1 MGNELSGEISK
12 EDLIEI
18 KKKQL
23 LLEQENKKIKLKLKK
38 QEQEQSISKE
48 LSDTIS
54 TPSGRKEKHK
64 PSKEFSEIIST
75 PSGRKEK
82 PKEASPTISSYHKQE
97 SEKVLSKSSGHKE
110 KIKLPK
116 DFILP
121 KPQTIPVQLNQSTI
135 QIDPYTIFSLE
146 PDCTLEDIKKVY
158 KQLIVKY
165 HPDKSGY
172 NSTEDYKVI
181 QKAYAVL
188 LSVKEEDAKLTG
200 MVTQTI
206 EKKVDER
213 KRLDTHLD
221 QNTNY
226 QFEPSSGS
234 NFDKKRFNDMFDKNK
249 FVEEQDD
256 GYDKWLKQP
265 EPEYNAP
272 KIATYTKDGFNNTF
286 EEYVK
291 KQSCSKQV
299 AQYIDP
305 ESLVSYRGGFENLG
319 DSVEDY
325 TTDGKFTDLK
335 KAYTSSNILHP
346 GETIK
351 RDEYTTLQQ
360 LKAARDGPIEIS
372 SEEREFLNQKQ
383 KLELD
388 FESNRLSRL
397 KDKDKR
403 IDDFYTRVHGRAI
416 ELPSYRK

>member
-1 MGNELSGEISK
+1 MGNELSSEISK

-48 LSDTIS
+48 
-54 TPSGRKEKHK
+54 KHK
-64 PSKEFSEIIST
+64 SSREKTKEIEKPEKQKEIPKEII
-75 PSGRKEK
+75 
-82 PKEASPTISSYHKQE
+82 
-97 SEKVLSKSSGHKE
+97 KE

-116 DFILP
+116 DFVLP
-121 KPQTIPVQLNQSTI
+121 KQQTIPVQLNQSTV

-158 KQLIVKY
+158 KQLILKY

-188 LSVKEEDAKLTG
+188 LSAKEEEAKLTG
-200 MVTQTI
+200 MVTQTV
-206 EKKVDER
+206 EKKAEER

-226 QFEPSSGS
+226 HFEPSSGS
-234 NFDKKRFNDMFDKNK
+234 HFDKKRFNDMFDKNK
-249 FVEEQDD
+249 FVEEEQDD
-256 GYDKWLKQP
+256 GYDKWLKQS
-265 EPEYNAP
+265 EPEYTAP
-272 KIATYTKDGFNNTF
+272 KISTYTKDGFNNTF

-291 KQSCSKQV
+291 KQSSSRQV

-335 KAYTSSNILHP
+335 KAYSVSNILHP

-360 LKAARDGPIEIS
+360 LKAAREGPIELS

-388 FESNRLSRL
+388 FETNRLSRL

>member
-1 MGNELSGEISK
+1 MGNELSSEISK

-48 LSDTIS
+48 
-54 TPSGRKEKHK
+54 KHK
-64 PSKEFSEIIST
+64 SSREKTKEIEKPEKQKEIPKEII
-75 PSGRKEK
+75 
-82 PKEASPTISSYHKQE
+82 
-97 SEKVLSKSSGHKE
+97 KE

-116 DFILP
+116 DFVLP
-121 KPQTIPVQLNQSTI
+121 KQQTIPVQLNQSTV

-158 KQLIVKY
+158 KQLILKY

-188 LSVKEEDAKLTG
+188 LSAKEEEAKLTG
-200 MVTQTI
+200 MVTQTV
-206 EKKVDER
+206 EKKAEER

-226 QFEPSSGS
+226 HFEPSSGS
-234 NFDKKRFNDMFDKNK
+234 HFDKKRFNDMFDKNK
-249 FVEEQDD
+249 FVEEEQDD
-256 GYDKWLKQP
+256 GYDKWLKQS
-265 EPEYNAP
+265 EPEYTAP
-272 KIATYTKDGFNNTF
+272 KISTYTKDGFNNTF

-291 KQSCSKQV
+291 KQSSSRQL

-335 KAYTSSNILHP
+335 KAYSVSNILHP

-360 LKAARDGPIEIS
+360 LKAAREGPIELS

-388 FESNRLSRL
+388 FETNRLSRL

>member
-1 MGNELSGEISK
+1 MGNELSGDISK

-38 QEQEQSISKE
+38 QEQEQSISREKTKSSREKTEKPEKQKENPKEIPKE
-48 LSDTIS
+48 LSETIL
-54 TPSGRKEKHK
+54 TPSSR
-64 PSKEFSEIIST
+64 
-75 PSGRKEK
+75 
-82 PKEASPTISSYHKQE
+82 
-97 SEKVLSKSSGHKE
+97 KE

-116 DFILP
+116 DFIVQ
-121 KPQTIPVQLNQSTI
+121 KKQTIPVQLNQSTV

-146 PDCTLEDIKKVY
+146 PDCTVDDIKKVY
-158 KQLIVKY
+158 KQLILKY

-188 LSVKEEDAKLTG
+188 LSSKEEEAILTG
-200 MVTQTI
+200 MVTQTV
-206 EKKVDER
+206 EKKAEER

-226 QFEPSSGS
+226 HFEPSTGS

-249 FVEEQDD
+249 FVEEEDD
-256 GYDKWLKQP
+256 GYDKWLKQS
-265 EPEYNAP
+265 EPEHNAP

-286 EEYVK
+286 DEYVK
-291 KQSCSKQV
+291 KQSSSRQV
-299 AQYIDP
+299 SQYIDP
-305 ESLVSYRGGFENLG
+305 ESLVSYRGSFENLG
-319 DSVEDY
+319 DSVQDY

-335 KAYTSSNILHP
+335 KAYSVSNILHP

-351 RDEYTTLQQ
+351 RDEYSTLQQ

-372 SEEREFLNQKQ
+372 PEEREFLNQKQ

-388 FESNRLSRL
+388 FETNRLSRL

>member
-1 MGNELSGEISK
+1 MGNELSSEISK

-48 LSDTIS
+48 ISDP
-54 TPSGRKEKHK
+54 PSGRNEKQEKHK
-64 PSKEFSEIIST
+64 SKEKQKENPKDLSDKMLT
-75 PSGRKEK
+75 P
-82 PKEASPTISSYHKQE
+82 P
-97 SEKVLSKSSGHKE
+97 VHKE

-116 DFILP
+116 DFVLS
-121 KPQTIPVQLNQSTI
+121 KQKQTIPVQLNQSTV

-158 KQLIVKY
+158 KQLILKY

-188 LSVKEEDAKLTG
+188 LSAKEEEAKITG
-200 MVTQTI
+200 MITQTVQTK
-206 EKKVDER
+206 EEER
-213 KRLDTHLD
+213 KRLDTHID
-221 QNTNY
+221 KNTNY
-226 QFEPSSGS
+226 HFEPASGS
-234 NFDKKRFNDMFDKNK
+234 HFDKKRFNDMFDKNK

-256 GYDKWLKQP
+256 GYDKWLKQS
-265 EPEYNAP
+265 EPENTAP
-272 KIATYTKDGFNNTF
+272 TLSAYTKDGFNNTF
-286 EEYVK
+286 DEYVK
-291 KQSCSKQV
+291 KQSSSRQV

-305 ESLVSYRGGFENLG
+305 ESLVSYRGSFENLG
-319 DSVEDY
+319 DSVQDY

-335 KAYTSSNILHP
+335 KAYSVSNILHP

-360 LKAARDGPIEIS
+360 LKAAREGPIELS
-372 SEEREFLNQKQ
+372 SEEREFINQKQ
-383 KLELD
+383 KIELD
-388 FESNRLSRL
+388 FETNRLTRL
-397 KDKDKR
+397 KEKDKR
-403 IDDFYTRVHGRAI
+403 IDEFYTRVHGRAI
-416 ELPSYRK
+416 ELPNYRK

>member
-1 MGNELSGEISK
+1 MFSIQLISMGNELSGDISK

-38 QEQEQSISKE
+38 QEQEQSISREKTKSSREKTKEIEKPEKQKENPKE
-48 LSDTIS
+48 LSETIL
-54 TPSGRKEKHK
+54 T
-64 PSKEFSEIIST
+64 
-75 PSGRKEK
+75 
-82 PKEASPTISSYHKQE
+82 SS
-97 SEKVLSKSSGHKE
+97 SRKE

-116 DFILP
+116 DFIVQ
-121 KPQTIPVQLNQSTI
+121 KKQTIPVQLNQSTI

-146 PDCTLEDIKKVY
+146 PDCTVDDIKKVY
-158 KQLIVKY
+158 KQLILKY

-188 LSVKEEDAKLTG
+188 LSAKEEEAILTG
-200 MVTQTI
+200 MVTQTV
-206 EKKVDER
+206 EKKAEER

-221 QNTNY
+221 KNTNY
-226 QFEPSSGS
+226 HFEPSSGS
-234 NFDKKRFNDMFDKNK
+234 HFDKKRFNDMFDKNK
-249 FVEEQDD
+249 FVEEEDD
-256 GYDKWLKQP
+256 GYDKWLKQS
-265 EPEYNAP
+265 EPEHNAP
-272 KIATYTKDGFNNTF
+272 KISTYTKDGFNNTF

-291 KQSCSKQV
+291 KQSSSRQV
-299 AQYIDP
+299 SQYIDP
-305 ESLVSYRGGFENLG
+305 ESLVSYRGSFENLG
-319 DSVEDY
+319 DSVQDY

-335 KAYTSSNILHP
+335 KAYSVTNILHP

-351 RDEYTTLQQ
+351 RDEYSTLQQ

-372 SEEREFLNQKQ
+372 PEEREFLNQKQ

-388 FESNRLSRL
+388 FENNRLTRL

-403 IDDFYTRVHGRAI
+403 IDDFYSRVHGRAI

>member
-1 MGNELSGEISK
+1 MGNELSGDISK

-23 LLEQENKKIKLKLKK
+23 LLEQENKKIKLKLKQ
-38 QEQEQSISKE
+38 QEELSNSKEKTKSSKE
-48 LSDTIS
+48 LSETIS
-54 TPSGRKEKHK
+54 TPSGRKEK
-64 PSKEFSEIIST
+64 SKELSDTIST
-75 PSGRKEK
+75 IRKEK
-82 PKEASPTISSYHKQE
+82 TKEIP
-97 SEKVLSKSSGHKE
+97 KE

-121 KPQTIPVQLNQSTI
+121 KKQTIPVQLNQSTV

-146 PDCTLEDIKKVY
+146 PDCTVEDIKKVY
-158 KQLIVKY
+158 KQLILKY

-172 NSTEDYKVI
+172 NSAEDYKVI

-188 LSVKEEDAKLTG
+188 LSSKEEESILTG
-200 MVTQTI
+200 MVTQTV
-206 EKKVDER
+206 EKKAEER
-213 KRLDTHLD
+213 KKLDTHLD
-221 QNTNY
+221 KNTNY
-226 QFEPSSGS
+226 HFEPSTGS
-234 NFDKKRFNDMFDKNK
+234 HFDKKRFNDMFDKNK
-249 FVEEQDD
+249 FVEEEQDD
-256 GYDKWLKQP
+256 GYDKWLKQS

-291 KQSCSKQV
+291 KQSSSRQV

-319 DSVEDY
+319 DSVQDY

-335 KAYTSSNILHP
+335 KAYSVSNILHP

-388 FESNRLSRL
+388 FESNRLTRL

-403 IDDFYTRVHGRAI
+403 IDDFYSRVHGRAI
-416 ELPSYRK
+416 ELPNYRK